1 MKKNIILFSLL
12 ISQAFSASGNGGG
25 SWITGWLYP
34 STGLFWWAV
43 VTFLLVLIVLR
54 WKAWGPLMEA
64 LDAREKKIEESLNKA
79 EKIIE
84 DQATSAKENEQ
95 ILEQAKNEA
104 SHIMTAA
111 KEAGENLKEKLEKEG
126 QSKYDDLL
134 VKAKGDIE
142 NAKNQALNEIKTMV
156 VSVALEAS
164 EKIIKRNLNSE
175 DNKNIIEETV
185 KSFQQKS

>member
-1 MKKNIILFSLL
+1 MKKNIILFSLFVNYL
-12 ISQAFSASGNGGG
+12 FSGSTNHGG
-25 SWITGWLYP
+25 SWIENWLYP
-34 STGLFWWAV
+34 DTGLFFWAV
-43 VTFLLVLIVLR
+43 ITFLLVFIVLR

-64 LDAREKKIEESLNKA
+64 LDEREKRIEESLNKA

-84 DQATSAKENEQ
+84 DQAASAKENEQ

-104 SHIMTAA
+104 SQIMTAA